1 VLLDDVG
8 YLPDVDESVEG
19 SIQLVVYRDG
29 RVQFAMTG
37 CFKHSPQVLADLLE
51 SLSKDSK

>member
-8 YLPDVDESVEG
+8 YLPDVDESVQG

-29 RVQFAMTG
+29 RVEFAMTG
-37 CFKHSPQVLADLLE
+37 IFKNSPQVLADLLE
-51 SLSKDSK
+51 SLPKT